1 MPQTRQQAEILAAT
15 GPLAADL
22 LGLQP
27 TEELEVVLALV
38 HGAIQI
44 GTADVLPF
52 LARLAS
58 DDRLEVREALRGG
71 LSRFDHDEYERVVL
85 AALAG
90 GGARMSELDTDALR
104 IGTWVVD
111 TAISLWPTT
120 RP

>member
-22 LGLQP
+22 LALQP

-38 HGAIQI
+38 HGAVQI

-58 DDRLEVREALRGG
+58 DDRQEVREALRGG

-90 GGARMSELDTDALR
+90 GGAPNE
-104 IGTWVVD
+104 
-111 TAISLWPTT
+111 
-120 RP
+120 